1 VTWTRRAMGRL
12 LIVDDDGATT
22 QTFARILTLEGYDV
36 RTATTA
42 EVALCENDSWR
53 PDAIIL
59 DLWMPFINGLG
70 FLYRLRGR
78 EDRRDTPVVMVTG
91 DQCLEDTII
100 DEIHELGAEL
110 YFKPLWLEDLV
121 TVVRKLVPVSRQLEL
136 PDRSNSSSAAPTL
149 LH

>member
-1 VTWTRRAMGRL
+1 VTGRL

-22 QTFARILTLEGYDV
+22 QTFARILRLEGYDV

-42 EVALCENDSWR
+42 EVALCENDCWQ

-100 DEIHELGAEL
+100 DEIHELGAEV

-121 TVVRKLVPVSRQLEL
+121 TVVRKLVPANHPTEL
-136 PDRSNSSSAAPTL
+136 PHGSQPGHAPASG

>member
-1 VTWTRRAMGRL
+1 VTWTRTVMGRL

-22 QTFARILTLEGYDV
+22 QTFARILALEGYDV

-100 DEIHELGAEL
+100 DEIHELGAEV

-121 TVVRKLVPVSRQLEL
+121 NVVRKLVPAQRQTE
-136 PDRSNSSSAAPTL
+136 L
-149 LH
+149 LHESPPSFAPASLLH

>member
-1 VTWTRRAMGRL
+1 MGRL

-42 EVALCENDSWR
+42 EVALCEHDSWR

-78 EDRRDTPVVMVTG
+78 EERRDTPVVMVTG

-100 DEIHELGAEL
+100 DEIHELGAEV

-121 TVVRKLVPVSRQLEL
+121 TVVRKLVPATRPAEF
-136 PDRSNSSSAAPTL
+136 PHNAPPFNAPPR

>member
-1 VTWTRRAMGRL
+1 MGRL

-42 EVALCENDSWR
+42 EGALCENDSWR

-100 DEIHELGAEL
+100 DEIHELGAEV

-121 TVVRKLVPVSRQLEL
+121 NVVRKLVPAQRHTE
-136 PDRSNSSSAAPTL
+136 L
-149 LH
+149 LHESPPSFAPASLLH

>member
-1 VTWTRRAMGRL
+1 MGRL

-22 QTFARILTLEGYDV
+22 QTFARILTHEGYDV

-42 EVALCENDSWR
+42 EVALCENDAWR

-100 DEIHELGAEL
+100 DEIHELGAEV

-121 TVVRKLVPVSRQLEL
+121 TVVRKLVPVSPQSEFSDESHPNSAPSSL
-136 PDRSNSSSAAPTL
+136 PN
-149 LH
+149 

>member
-1 VTWTRRAMGRL
+1 VTWNRHAMGRL

-42 EVALCENDSWR
+42 EVALYENDSWR

-100 DEIHELGAEL
+100 DEIHELGAEV

-121 TVVRKLVPVSRQLEL
+121 TLVRKLVPTTRRAEF
-136 PDRSNSSSAAPTL
+136 PHDAPPYNAPPS

>member
-1 VTWTRRAMGRL
+1 VTWNRHVMGRL

-42 EVALCENDSWR
+42 EVALYENDSWR

-100 DEIHELGAEL
+100 DEIHELGAEV

-121 TVVRKLVPVSRQLEL
+121 TLVRKLVPTTRRPEF
-136 PDRSNSSSAAPTL
+136 PHDAPPYSAPPS

>member
-1 VTWTRRAMGRL
+1 MTWNRQAMGRL

-42 EVALCENDSWR
+42 EVALYENDSWR

-100 DEIHELGAEL
+100 DEIHELGAEV
-110 YFKPLWLEDLV
+110 YFKPLWLDDLV
-121 TVVRKLVPVSRQLEL
+121 TLVRKLVPTTRRAEF
-136 PDRSNSSSAAPTL
+136 PHDAPPYNAPPS

>member
-1 VTWTRRAMGRL
+1 MGRL

-42 EVALCENDSWR
+42 EVALCENDAWR

-91 DQCLEDTII
+91 DQCLKDTII
-100 DEIHELGAEL
+100 DEIHELGAEV

-121 TVVRKLVPVSRQLEL
+121 TVVRKLVPVSHESEFPQEPR
-136 PDRSNSSSAAPTL
+136 PVVAPSSL
-149 LH
+149 LQ

>member
-1 VTWTRRAMGRL
+1 MTWTRRAMGRL

-100 DEIHELGAEL
+100 DEIHELGAEV

-121 TVVRKLVPVSRQLEL
+121 TVVRKLVPVSRQSEF
-136 PDRSNSSSAAPTL
+136 PHESRPSSAPSSFL
-149 LH
+149 N

>member
-1 VTWTRRAMGRL
+1 MTWNRHVMGRL

-42 EVALCENDSWR
+42 EVALCENDSWK

-100 DEIHELGAEL
+100 DEIHELGAEV

-121 TVVRKLVPVSRQLEL
+121 TVVRKLVPTTRRAEF
-136 PDRSNSSSAAPTL
+136 PHDATPYNAPPS

>member
-1 VTWTRRAMGRL
+1 MTWTPRVMGRL

-22 QTFARILTLEGYDV
+22 QTFARFLTLEGYDV

-42 EVALCENDSWR
+42 EVALCENDAWR

-100 DEIHELGAEL
+100 DEIHELGAEV

-121 TVVRKLVPVSRQLEL
+121 TVVRKLVPVSRELEL
-136 PDRSNSSSAAPTL
+136 PHESPASVAPSSL
-149 LH
+149 LN

>member
-1 VTWTRRAMGRL
+1 MGRL

-42 EVALCENDSWR
+42 EVALYENDSWR

-78 EDRRDTPVVMVTG
+78 RSPRYAGRDG
-91 DQCLEDTII
+91 
-100 DEIHELGAEL
+100 H
-110 YFKPLWLEDLV
+110 
-121 TVVRKLVPVSRQLEL
+121 R
-136 PDRSNSSSAAPTL
+136 
-149 LH
+149 

>member
-1 VTWTRRAMGRL
+1 VTWTRRVMGRL

-42 EVALCENDSWR
+42 EVALCESDVWR

-100 DEIHELGAEL
+100 DEIHELGAEV

-121 TVVRKLVPVSRQLEL
+121 TVVRKLVPISRQSEF
-136 PDRSNSSSAAPTL
+136 PQEPRPVIAPPSL
-149 LH
+149 LN

>member
-1 VTWTRRAMGRL
+1 MTWNRHVMGRL

-42 EVALCENDSWR
+42 EVALYENDSWR

-100 DEIHELGAEL
+100 DEIHELGAEV

-121 TVVRKLVPVSRQLEL
+121 TLVRKLVPTTRRAEF
-136 PDRSNSSSAAPTL
+136 PHDAPPYSAPPS

>member
-1 VTWTRRAMGRL
+1 MMGRL

-42 EVALCENDSWR
+42 EVALCENDAWR

-100 DEIHELGAEL
+100 DEIHELGAEV

-121 TVVRKLVPVSRQLEL
+121 TVVRKLVPVSRELEV
-136 PDRSNSSSAAPTL
+136 PPESPASFAPSSL
-149 LH
+149 FQ